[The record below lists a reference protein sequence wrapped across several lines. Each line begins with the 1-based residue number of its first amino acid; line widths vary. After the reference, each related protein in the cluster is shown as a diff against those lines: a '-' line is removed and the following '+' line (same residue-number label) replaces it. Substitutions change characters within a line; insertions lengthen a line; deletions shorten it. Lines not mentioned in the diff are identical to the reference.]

1 MFDRMAS
8 VNNESNRTRVAVK
21 LTLDDG
27 SLLNGEFVITG
38 HSDLQSYLNGDRTF
52 YLFASAQG
60 GLCYVSKETIRR
72 IDPVVV
78 KATDQLDRAMVRAER
93 LDPFQVLGIDR
104 NADRETV
111 RAAYHERVKA
121 YHPDRISALSLPP
134 EMVDY
139 SAAMLSRINAAYEQL
154 GH

>member
-8 VNNESNRTRVAVK
+8 VNNDSNRTRVAVK

-27 SLLNGEFVITG
+27 SMLSGEFVITG
-38 HSDLQSYLNGDRTF
+38 HGDLQSYLNGDRTF
-52 YLFASAQG
+52 YLFESAQG
-60 GLCYVSKETIRR
+60 GLCYVSKDTIRR
-72 IDPVVV
+72 IDPVVM
-78 KATDQLDRAMVRAER
+78 KAADQLDRAMVRAER
-93 LDPFQVLGIDR
+93 FDPFQVLGIDR
-104 NADRETV
+104 NADREAV